1 MSESI
6 VINLP
11 SAKLGG
17 FGPNYPSSIVMVF
30 GGRRHRRKQSI
41 KNIFEIVK

>member
-1 MSESI
+1 MSDSI

-11 SAKLGG
+11 SSKLGSI
-17 FGPNYPSSIVMVF
+17 NYPSSVLMVF
-30 GGRRHRRKQSI
+30 GGRHNRRKQNI